1 MNGLIYRCDPVKNLK
16 CAGSLACQEICFH
29 TLREECTVD
38 GDKGMT
44 EEEFLR
50 DQNQRRQFLLNKIQ
64 SEC

>member
-1 MNGLIYRCDPVKNLK
+1 MNGLIYLCDPDKNLK
-16 CAGSLACQEICFH
+16 CAGPPACQETCFH
-29 TLREECTVD
+29 TLRKECAVD

-50 DQNQRRQFLLNKIQ
+50 DQNQRRQLLLDKIQ